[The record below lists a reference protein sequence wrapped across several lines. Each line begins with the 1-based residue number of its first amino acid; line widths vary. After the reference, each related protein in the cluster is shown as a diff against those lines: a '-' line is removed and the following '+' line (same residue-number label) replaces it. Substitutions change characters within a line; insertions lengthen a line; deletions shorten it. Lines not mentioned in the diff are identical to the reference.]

1 MRKNR
6 KSKLAFILILLC
18 CLSLPTFAK
27 PPKVI
32 KATPDNGE
40 KNVTPST
47 EEIRIQFDQD
57 MSTGGYSICG
67 GGANYPKTIG
77 KPKWIGKKI
86 IVLKVKLEPNHK
98 YELSINCPSYRS
110 FRNQSGESAIIYP
123 ITFQTGS
130 ADSSSKRKPSNKFI
144 ISKLHEAIYA
154 EETEGDLDKAIGLYE
169 QVINQASEIERI
181 AAKASY
187 KLAMCY
193 LKKDDKAS
201 AAKYFQSVVE
211 RYPSQRAYINKAKE
225 QLDKITPQQK
235 ELPLFAQVPSDV
247 LEYLSGQ
254 YAVIAAE
261 GNMKNLKFNNH
272 IYYVSPELKLFR
284 GGYGYYQQPANS
296 STPERICFNGT
307 TYSDLS
313 FYDVIGNEMKVE
325 IEDRP
330 GEPGY
335 YDIYW
340 KPTVEIP
347 AGQPFYYGWC
357 RNKSKQLNPIA
368 NTNAYPVTMQNQ
380 YGSPVL
386 EVFFLVL
393 PEGFAVAEQSETFT
407 KKETF
412 AGFDIYQWKKEV
424 PASTNHIVNVALN
437 YDEPKQQLDNKGR
450 RKVTQGNMFD
460 ILGDTVCSYLGNK
473 YGEVC
478 AEAGMKKLYSNS
490 HVYFVDNDFVLRMG
504 GMGYTYNWTGKPI
517 TENYRISGAKKT
529 NLKYYDVL
537 GNEMDIEI
545 IPDKQRTGYYHV
557 YWNPKEPLGLG
568 EFFNFG
574 WILEGSRQLSKNIG
588 GTGYGLTMDNRFDDH
603 CYETFFLVVPEG
615 ITIAN
620 QSEEYTKM
628 KNFQGYDIYWWK
640 KEVPASTNHIVNVTL
655 KKETFTDK
663 IKVYKINKSVADFAD
678 DDFSTP
684 ESAYAAINRVS
695 ASGKAAAWKK
705 ASVPKLADRLP
716 GKDSSVST
724 DWAEVLRNAK
734 IAEVRIYDNK
744 YAQVTAKLLSE
755 FSSKEIRK
763 PFDVRHLELVD
774 GKWLNSGND
783 RRDSLEE
790 TAELFERVIK
800 RKSEQQEA
808 KKPQISLENKNKE
821 KIEAAVKSALD
832 WLGMIDKDSYGESWQ
847 QAASYFKNVVT
858 KKQLETAVK
867 AARQPLGKLIS
878 REVLTKTYTT
888 QVPGA
893 PDGQYVLITF
903 KASFE
908 NKKTAIETV
917 TPMLDNDG
925 KWKVSGYYIK

>member
-1 MRKNR
+1 MKKLKNVI
-6 KSKLAFILILLC
+6 FILVLTTIALTDCALAKSPLL
-18 CLSLPTFAK
+18 LLQE
-27 PPKVI
+27 
-32 KATPDNGE
+32 G
-40 KNVTPST
+40 
-47 EEIRIQFDQD
+47 
-57 MSTGGYSICG
+57 
-67 GGANYPKTIG
+67 
-77 KPKWIGKKI
+77 
-86 IVLKVKLEPNHK
+86 
-98 YELSINCPSYRS
+98 
-110 FRNQSGESAIIYP
+110 
-123 ITFQTGS
+123 
-130 ADSSSKRKPSNKFI
+130 
-144 ISKLHEAIYA
+144 IYA

-169 QVINQASEIERI
+169 QVIDQAGEVERI

-193 LKKDDKAS
+193 LKKDDKES
-201 AAKYFQSVVE
+201 AAKYFQAVVE
-211 RYPSQRAYINKAKE
+211 KYPSQRAYINKAKE
-225 QLDKITPQQK
+225 QLEKITPQQK

-247 LEYLSGQ
+247 LEYLGGQ
-254 YAVIAAE
+254 YGVIATEASV
-261 GNMKNLKFNNH
+261 KNLKFNNH
-272 IYYVSPELKLFR
+272 IYYVSLELKLFR
-284 GGYGYYQQPANS
+284 GGLGYYQQPANS
-296 STPERICFNGT
+296 STPDRIRISGT
-307 TYSDLS
+307 TYPDQS
-313 FYDVIGNEMKVE
+313 FYDVVGNEMEIE

-330 GEPGY
+330 GRPGY

-340 KPTVEIP
+340 KPAVEIP

-357 RNKSKQLNPIA
+357 RNKLLKLNPIV
-368 NTNAYPVTMQNQ
+368 NTNNYSVTMQNKF
-380 YGSPVL
+380 GSEVL

-407 KKETF
+407 KKETV

-424 PASTNHIVNVALN
+424 PFNTNHIVNV
-437 YDEPKQQLDNKGR
+437 K
-450 RKVTQGNMFD
+450 
-460 ILGDTVCSYLGNK
+460 
-473 YGEVC
+473 
-478 AEAGMKKLYSNS
+478 
-490 HVYFVDNDFVLRMG
+490 
-504 GMGYTYNWTGKPI
+504 
-517 TENYRISGAKKT
+517 
-529 NLKYYDVL
+529 
-537 GNEMDIEI
+537 
-545 IPDKQRTGYYHV
+545 
-557 YWNPKEPLGLG
+557 
-568 EFFNFG
+568 
-574 WILEGSRQLSKNIG
+574 
-588 GTGYGLTMDNRFDDH
+588 
-603 CYETFFLVVPEG
+603 
-615 ITIAN
+615 
-620 QSEEYTKM
+620 
-628 KNFQGYDIYWWK
+628 
-640 KEVPASTNHIVNVTL
+640 L
-655 KKETFTDK
+655 KKETFTNK
-663 IKVYKINKSVADFAD
+663 IKVYKISKSVADFAD

-695 ASGKAAAWKK
+695 ASGKAAAWEK

-716 GKDSSVST
+716 GKDSSVSE
-724 DWAEVLRNAK
+724 DWADVLRNAK

-800 RKSEQQEA
+800 RKSEQQES
-808 KKPQISLENKNKE
+808 KKPQISLEDKNKE

-832 WLGMIDKDSYGESWQ
+832 WLGMIDKGSYGESWQ

-878 REVLTKTYTT
+878 RQVLTKTYTT

-908 NKKTAIETV
+908 NKKSAIETV